1 MLFVAIGL
9 FLLVTAGIAVLAYV
23 NLLNEAPLSLLIWH
37 VPAVSV
43 GIVCLLAFLLGAL
56 MLYFISLAAS
66 RQESSELK
74 KLRQRVTE
82 LERGTSQEVAATTPN
97 PSSIIP
103 MPGMRGMD
111 ISDIP
116 TQH

>member
-9 FLLVTAGIAVLAYV
+9 FLLVTAGIAVLAYA
-23 NLLNEAPLSLLIWH
+23 NLQDEAPLSLLIWH

-43 GIVCLLAFLLGAL
+43 GLVCLFAFLLGAL

-66 RQESSELK
+66 RQEGGELR
-74 KLRQRVTE
+74 KLRKRVAE
-82 LERGTSQEVAATTPN
+82 LEGGTLQEAAGTTPIAG
-97 PSSIIP
+97 PVVP
-103 MPGMRGMD
+103 MPGMRDMD